1 MRIASETQM
10 NKRVVSEERLFSS
23 PVESLFP
30 GNSITPFNGKVSRS
44 KNSKKGLN
52 LPDAQN
58 RKQFCL
64 INVSAGDDNARFLS
78 FGKEFPR

>member
-44 KNSKKGLN
+44 KNSKK
-52 LPDAQN
+52 
-58 RKQFCL
+58 
-64 INVSAGDDNARFLS
+64 
-78 FGKEFPR
+78 